1 MERQLFLEKLKSA
14 GDEKTILHMFPLG
27 VDGEGE
33 IVFAYNQEK
42 GYFRR
47 QICVSGAK
55 RTAYI
60 VKELSLLD
68 SLSKKRETAF
78 VILSP
83 KREYSE
89 VLRLKNAD
97 VTFPYLRSKKD
108 FSAILDGFSPLF
120 ERIKTGKSVQETY
133 FVLDGLEEL
142 DGGDTWLKLYMAF
155 FEKTDGLNVNIITG
169 VDFKKTA
176 FCSNPQLFVGVK
188 NSLLTTDEDGEAD
201 VTKVLDG
208 GEMTLPKQ
216 IIYPREKGDTV
227 C

>member
-1 MERQLFLEKLKSA
+1 MFLEKLKST
-14 GDEKTILHMFPLG
+14 GDEKTILRMLPLG

-33 IVFAYNQEK
+33 IVFAHTEEK
-42 GYFRR
+42 QNYRP
-47 QICVSGAK
+47 QTCVSGAK
-55 RTAYI
+55 RTAFI
-60 VKELSLLD
+60 IRELSLLD
-68 SLSKKRETAF
+68 ALSKKRETAF
-78 VILSP
+78 IILSP
-83 KREYSE
+83 KREYGAI
-89 VLRLKNAD
+89 LRLKNAD

-108 FSAILDGFSPLF
+108 FLAILDGFSPLF
-120 ERIKTGKSVQETY
+120 ERIKAGKSVQETY

-142 DGGDTWLKLYMAF
+142 DGGDTWLKLYTLF

-188 NSLLTTDEDGEAD
+188 NCLLTTDEDGEAD
-201 VTKVLDG
+201 VTRVLSG

-216 IIYPREKGDTV
+216 IIYPREKGDAV